1 MERGNS
7 KLLFGDYE
15 KMKKIRTELTEYWQ
29 DEENNRIIV
38 KIEEKQLIREVDG
51 KEVWDIEL
59 RTIPLV

>member
-1 MERGNS
+1 
-7 KLLFGDYE
+7 
-15 KMKKIRTELTEYWQ
+15 MKKIRTELTEYWQ

-51 KEVWDIEL
+51 KEVWDTEL